1 MCQTSDVGDMR
12 RDVVKDAV
20 CTTILVCMFGVRTAS
35 ARSCISEYLPSIRVR
50 HVKHGRSSGEEVE
63 LVAEYLHVIE
73 WLMSLE
79 PGHTQYFRT
88 VVLRF
93 VSLMQ

>member
-1 MCQTSDVGDMR
+1 MLKR
-12 RDVVKDAV
+12 
-20 CTTILVCMFGVRTAS
+20 
-35 ARSCISEYLPSIRVR
+35 
-50 HVKHGRSSGEEVE
+50 GRSSGEEVE

-73 WLMSLE
+73 WLMSLK
-79 PGHTQYFRT
+79 PGHTQCFRT